1 MLHWRSFTGGKF
13 GKEHDVNPYHD
24 PQWKNVPDPNDPQH
38 IRTYDGANPSLYGEF
53 AAAGGYV
60 TGMFYRS
67 GKLYYTLAGDPN
79 LYARWFS
86 PDSGIVDEPVFTVNR
101 SADFSDAGGMFAS
114 GSNLY
119 YSTRPQGNLVRVK
132 FSNGVVCGGPWS

>member
-1 MLHWRSFTGGKF
+1 M
-13 GKEHDVNPYHD
+13 
-24 PQWKNVPDPNDPQH
+24 PDPKNPPAH
-38 IRTYDGANPSLYGEF
+38 LHVRRVEPSLYGEF
-53 AAAGGYV
+53 AAAGGCV

-67 GKLYYTLAGDPN
+67 GKLYCTLAGDPN

-86 PDSGIVDEPVFTVNR
+86 PDSEIVDEPVFTVKR
-101 SADFSDAGGMFAS
+101 AADVSDAGRMFAS

-132 FSNGVVCGGPWS
+132 FSIGVVSGGPVVVSGPHVDKPQLAGEGHIPPQQMRSSG